1 MKTSLSAPASAR
13 IFPVVLALLL
23 PLLVLAST
31 AQSNVYIG
39 SGKQFLLGGGQREAF
54 EVAAKNVGFVAVEI
68 KERPLRGD
76 VIAKVTLAPGQQGVL
91 RFAAG
96 STGVFLNPHRLRAH
110 LRVTLTGDTKQLRM
124 DYEPVQK

>member
-1 MKTSLSAPASAR
+1 MKTFLPVPTAVR

-23 PLLVLAST
+23 PLLVLAGT
-31 AQSNVYIG
+31 AQSNVYIR
-39 SGKQFLLGGGQREAF
+39 SGKQFLLGGGQHGAF
-54 EVAAKNVGFVAVEI
+54 EVTAKNVGFVAVEI

-76 VIAKVTLAPGQQGVL
+76 VIAKATLAPGQQGVL

-96 STGVFLNPHRLRAH
+96 STGVFLNPHRFRAH

-124 DYEPVQK
+124 DYEPVQE